1 MAEQED
7 FWIRF
12 WGVRGSIACP
22 GGDTLRYGGNTS
34 CIEVQCG
41 SRLLILDCGTGA
53 RMFGNHL
60 QAPVD
65 ADLFFSH
72 THFDHV
78 CGVPFFEPMFVPG
91 NKLRL
96 WAGHLKEE
104 TTIREVLCSMMID
117 PLFPVPPDIMR
128 ADIAYNDFK
137 AGETLNPAPGITL
150 KTAPLNHPNEA
161 TGYRIE
167 FAGKAVAYVTD
178 TEHVIGAPDK
188 NILGLIEGA
197 DLLIYD
203 ATYTDDEYPQF
214 KGWGHST
221 WQEGARLC
229 EAAGV
234 KTYVVFHHDPSHDDA
249 FMDRVADEVERM
261 RPGAVI
267 AREGLILRP

>member
-78 CGVPFFEPMFVPG
+78 CGVPFFAPNGTSERLTADVAVPRRAEEAPLDYAFMEAIGRPVPG
-91 NKLRL
+91 
-96 WAGHLKEE
+96 
-104 TTIREVLCSMMID
+104 V
-117 PLFPVPPDIMR
+117 
-128 ADIAYNDFK
+128 
-137 AGETLNPAPGITL
+137 TLN
-150 KTAPLNHPNEA
+150 
-161 TGYRIE
+161 R
-167 FAGKAVAYVTD
+167 D
-178 TEHVIGAPDK
+178 
-188 NILGLIEGA
+188 
-197 DLLIYD
+197 
-203 ATYTDDEYPQF
+203 
-214 KGWGHST
+214 S
-221 WQEGARLC
+221 
-229 EAAGV
+229 
-234 KTYVVFHHDPSHDDA
+234 
-249 FMDRVADEVERM
+249 
-261 RPGAVI
+261 
-267 AREGLILRP
+267 